1 MTIPFWA
8 IVFVVFL
15 PTVIAG
21 IGNYYRYREF
31 DRLDNSNPRGQYAAS
46 TDVAGRAW
54 AAQQNAWEAL
64 AIIFSPAVL
73 IAHLAGADVE
83 QSAIASI
90 VYCGARVAHF
100 VFYLANLSTL
110 RSLSYTVAL
119 ACCVW
124 LFYLA
129 AA

>member
-1 MTIPFWA
+1 MTMPFWA
-8 IVFVVFL
+8 VVFL
-15 PTVIAG
+15 VFFPTVIAG
-21 IGNYYRYREF
+21 VGNYYRYREF
-31 DRLDNSNPRGQYAAS
+31 GCLDNSNPREQYAAS
-46 TDVAGRAW
+46 TNIAGRAW

-64 AIIFSPAVL
+64 AVFIPAVF
-73 IAHLAGADVE
+73 IAHLAGADTE
-83 QSAIASI
+83 HSAIASI
-90 VYCGARVAHF
+90 IYCVARVTHF

-129 AA
+129 AV